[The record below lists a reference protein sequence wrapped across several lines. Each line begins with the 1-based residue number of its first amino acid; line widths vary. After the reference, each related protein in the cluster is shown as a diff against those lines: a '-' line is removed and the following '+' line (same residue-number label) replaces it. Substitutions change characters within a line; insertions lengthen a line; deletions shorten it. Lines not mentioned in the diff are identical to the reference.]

1 MEQETVTQYNYQ
13 EFLNGYSPTGGS
25 DLDLMEREDME
36 MPEQLKKDST
46 RLTFAGILALLAGVG
61 LFAVSNLGIFA
72 QAWPY
77 LLGAGILGATLGTTR
92 LLGRIFRKKTLTLPK
107 LEIRRKAEKV
117 SQNAMN
123 TFAGYRRKGSLAKS
137 DTDKVLMGVCGG
149 LAEQSGISSTLIR
162 ALWIAAF
169 AITSGVAAFVYLG
182 LGFILPTRRNELPM
196 K

>member
-13 EFLNGYSPTGGS
+13 EFLSGYSPMAAE

-36 MPEQLKKDST
+36 VPEQLKKDSK
-46 RLTFAGILALLAGVG
+46 RLMFAGILSLLAGAG
-61 LFAVSNLGIFA
+61 IFAVSNLGVFA
-72 QAWPY
+72 QTWPY
-77 LLGAGILGATLGTTR
+77 LLGAGILGATLGVTR

-107 LEIRRKAEKV
+107 LEIRRKAERV

-123 TFAGYRRKGSLAKS
+123 TFAGYRQKGSLAKS
-137 DTDKVLMGVCGG
+137 DTDKVFMGVCGG
-149 LAEQSGISSTLIR
+149 LAEQSGLSSTLIR

-169 AITSGVAAFVYLG
+169 AITSGVAAFVYIGLG
-182 LGFILPTRRNELPM
+182 LILPTRRNELPM